1 MITFQRELDGGSR
14 RTVRREKL
22 PVKEDR
28 KWSLEANDNWPGG
41 QAHSRHASG
50 QACAQNF
57 DVVVKGGEGKKC
69 FTSVMRDTRGR
80 KLKLPS
86 VSPSG
91 FFLPLSPRPWQI
103 YYRQTLAPL
112 RPPNDQPEL
121 LSFSS
126 RRRKRDHLAGDWF
139 STVEN
144 LLFQ

>member
-57 DVVVKGGEGKKC
+57 DVVVKGGGGGKKVLHVRNARHTWSKVETA
-69 FTSVMRDTRGR
+69 FGFSLRF
-80 KLKLPS
+80 LPS
-86 VSPSG
+86 P
-91 FFLPLSPRPWQI
+91 
-103 YYRQTLAPL
+103 
-112 RPPNDQPEL
+112 
-121 LSFSS
+121 FSS
-126 RRRKRDHLAGDWF
+126 PLTNILPPDTCAS
-139 STVEN
+139 STP
-144 LLFQ
+144 